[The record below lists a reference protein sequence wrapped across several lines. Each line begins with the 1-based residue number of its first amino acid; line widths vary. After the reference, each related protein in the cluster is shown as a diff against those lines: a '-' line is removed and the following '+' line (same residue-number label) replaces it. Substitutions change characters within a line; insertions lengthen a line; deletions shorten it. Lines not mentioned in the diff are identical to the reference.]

1 MANDPSGDP
10 QVDLK
15 MVLEAVYRYF
25 KVDRAKVDDWL
36 RQPNVGIGGEIPMD
50 LIRENR
56 MDVIT
61 DLIRT
66 MISEM

>member
-15 MVLEAVYRYF
+15 MVLEAVYLYF
-25 KVDRAKVDDWL
+25 KGDRAKVDDWL